1 MPMMRGSEIVPAN
14 SKMVSHLGGLTASH
28 PFNDPHADMILRS
41 SDGINF
47 QVLRCIL
54 AISSPSIGRSFI
66 ERERTK
72 SVAPYT
78 DRSPLSPT
86 SNLECELMAEE
97 SETLDSLLRII
108 YPVPSPELDTR
119 DIDHLFKVVEAAM
132 KYGMEK
138 AVLYIR
144 KILQN
149 YLYPDLVD
157 EIGGQINK
165 KVSSQFLKFVGL
177 FLTS

>member
-1 MPMMRGSEIVPAN
+1 M
-14 SKMVSHLGGLTASH
+14 
-28 PFNDPHADMILRS
+28 S
-41 SDGINF
+41 S
-47 QVLRCIL
+47 
-54 AISSPSIGRSFI
+54 
-66 ERERTK
+66 
-72 SVAPYT
+72 
-78 DRSPLSPT
+78 
-86 SNLECELMAEE
+86 CE
-97 SETLDSLLRII
+97 
-108 YPVPSPELDTR
+108 V
-119 DIDHLFKVVEAAM
+119 IDHLFKVVEAAM

-149 YLYPDLVD
+149 YLSPDLVD